1 MNRHDVFL
9 SLIIPVYNEED
20 RLDAPLPAVF
30 EYCSQF
36 GQHEILFV
44 DDGST
49 DSTAQKL
56 SQIAQ
61 SCDSVRV
68 LRLPVNSGKGAAVR
82 AGLLEAHGNIHLF
95 SDADFSTPITEA
107 DKLLDGLASGCD
119 VAIGSRGL
127 EASNI
132 VEHQPWYREAAGK
145 IGNILARA
153 LLPLD
158 IEDTQCGFKMFS
170 QRASKLIAPRSRIKG
185 FAFDM
190 EMLVIAQQL
199 NLGIAEIP
207 VIWRNVLG
215 SKVRAIHNLEV
226 LRDLLR
232 IRYRLA
238 LGAYSAEP
246 LTS

>member
-1 MNRHDVFL
+1 MKREDVFL
-9 SLIIPVYNEED
+9 SLIIPVYNEEERVD
-20 RLDAPLPAVF
+20 EPLPAVF
-30 EYCSQF
+30 EYCSRF
-36 GQHEILFV
+36 AQHEILFV

-49 DSTAQKL
+49 DSTPDRL
-56 SQIAQ
+56 SAIAG
-61 SCDSVRV
+61 SCPLVR
-68 LRLPVNSGKGAAVR
+68 LIRLPVNRGKGAAVR
-82 AGLLEAHGNIHLF
+82 AGLLEARGAVHLF

-107 DKLLDGLASGCD
+107 DKLLDSISSGFD

-127 EASNI
+127 AASNI
-132 VEHQPWYREAAGK
+132 IEAQPWYREAAGK
-145 IGNILARA
+145 MGNVLARA

-158 IEDTQCGFKMFS
+158 IEDTQCGFKMFTE
-170 QRASKLIAPRSRIKG
+170 RASKLIAPRLRVQG

-190 EMLVIAQQL
+190 EMLVIARQQGL
-199 NLGIAEIP
+199 EIAEIP

-215 SKVRAIHNLEV
+215 SKVRAIHNLQV

-238 LGAYSAEP
+238 LGDYSEEP